1 MPGYL
6 CRTSAVLALLR
17 IFGAGYLDTDGCCA
31 HAAIGHAAAA
41 PPSRVMNSRRFVCR
55 EKSIVRGDGG
65 SVMTVFLSRLEARGR
80 FG

>member
-1 MPGYL
+1 
-6 CRTSAVLALLR
+6 
-17 IFGAGYLDTDGCCA
+17 
-31 HAAIGHAAAA
+31 
-41 PPSRVMNSRRFVCR
+41 MNSRRLVCR

>member
-1 MPGYL
+1 M
-6 CRTSAVLALLR
+6 CELLH
-17 IFGAGYLDTDGCCA
+17 TTPVVQKNDGQNKSVTVVTVA
-31 HAAIGHAAAA
+31 ETAASGHAAA

-65 SVMTVFLSRLEARGR
+65 SVMTVFLSRPEARSR